1 MPNTYDNKYLL
12 RGQIPPSTW
21 GAVDTTLTSEEKL
34 IEILTSW
41 GQHPD
46 TIDPDLMGS
55 RVYLNTADINELAKL
70 ILEAGFRLG

>member
-1 MPNTYDNKYLL
+1 MNNFDNPYLRYL
-12 RGQIPPSTW
+12 Q
-21 GAVDTTLTSEEKL
+21 AEADLKVLVEVLTK
-34 IEILTSW
+34 W

-55 RVYLNTADINELAKL
+55 RVYLNTADINEIAKL

>member
-1 MPNTYDNKYLL
+1 MDFETAERKL
-12 RGQIPPSTW
+12 
-21 GAVDTTLTSEEKL
+21 SEIRL
-34 IEILTSW
+34 IDILTHW